1 MSIQNEITS
10 SIWHSSRGEGF
21 STELYHSAKG
31 QTWKKHKYIAI
42 KNGRYIYPK
51 DIAKTKVNKKSTYKS
66 PYDSDNLNITKLE
79 KNEISHEEKGHKA
92 RFKTGNDTGQ
102 RYSYKRN
109 NDGSI
114 TVTNENTEKKYNVP
128 VQNAGNVNGYDFLH
142 RVSEADKTAWN
153 NPDEFEKKLNKYSSY
168 EKHDEKRAN
177 NLKKKAERN
186 YSLKHPIKTL
196 KRATIDK
203 GKIFIYR
210 KQLKNDRKMEKQ
222 GYEKIGK
229 GKYVKFGN

>member
-66 PYDSDNLNITKLE
+66 PYNSDNLNITNLE

-92 RFKTGNDTGQ
+92 RFETGNDTGQ

-128 VQNAGNVNGYDFLH
+128 VQNAGNVNGHDFLH

-210 KQLKNDRKMEKQ
+210 KQLKTIAKWKNKNMKRLAKVNM
-222 GYEKIGK
+222 
-229 GKYVKFGN
+229 